1 MIRAL
6 RQLSLA
12 ALFVAPSIASGLA
25 CAENRESIYIAA
37 VLDQSAATDS
47 CNTLTCGAS
56 MTFRDH
62 GYLDVRYAN
71 HYPAALAVFNQMLER
86 QSKAKAAAESSF
98 VNLEGAEVRLTD
110 AGNNEIVE
118 PFSVP
123 VASFVSPNAG
133 TPSCSPA
140 GVDLVDYHAAQV
152 LAAQLQGTG
161 VIKRVNAHV
170 KVFGTS
176 TGGTA
181 LESAEFL
188 YPIDVC
194 WNCLLGFPV
203 MATDSASGTTICP
216 LTDETGN
223 STFTLTPHCLPY
235 GVDELVDCRYCK
247 MVTPDRPEM
256 CDPPIAPF

>member
-37 VLDQSAATDS
+37 VLDKSGLGEGACTM
-47 CNTLTCGAS
+47 TCTGGGI
-56 MTFRDH
+56 TFRDH

-71 HYPAALAVFNQMLER
+71 HYPAALAVFNQLLER

-110 AGNNEIVE
+110 AGNNEIVQ

-123 VASFVSPNAG
+123 VASFVSANAG

-140 GVDLVDYHAAQV
+140 GVDLIDYHAAQV

-181 LESAEFL
+181 VESAEFL

-194 WNCLLGFPV
+194 WNCLLNFP
-203 MATDSASGTTICP
+203 AAAADLTALPSYRCALSSDQGTVPDVPVPAC
-216 LTDETGN
+216 
-223 STFTLTPHCLPY
+223 TPA
-235 GVDELVDCRYCK
+235 GVDSPVDCRYCLLT
-247 MVTPDRPEM
+247 TPESDWGLCQPN
-256 CDPPIAPF
+256 